1 MFYDL
6 KNKSLKY
13 DDIFLKDVKIQNEEG
28 EIDAQDIYFLSACD
42 NELLKELGFAKVKE
56 EEAPSFN
63 EKTQTLKQVQNYD
76 EKSNLYII
84 SYEIKEKTLEEL
96 KELKLE
102 ELKELKLEELKAIKE
117 EKLLFMPFKNTTFQI
132 DTEAKINISGKVSE
146 IMLANLNNTPLENIA
161 WIDKD
166 NKIIT
171 FNKEEFLE
179 FGVGIA
185 KYTESII
192 FKNDELRNKV
202 KNATSLE
209 ELNLIAWES
218 EK

>member
-1 MFYDL
+1 MFYDIE
-6 KNKSLKY
+6 NQTLKY
-13 DDIFLKDVKIQNEEG
+13 DNIFYKNVKLQTQEG
-28 EIDAQDIYFLSACD
+28 EIDAQDTYFLSACD
-42 NELLKELGFAKVKE
+42 DKLLKELGFAKVKE
-56 EEAPSFN
+56 EEIPSFN
-63 EKTQTLKQVQNYD
+63 EKIEELHQIQTYD
-76 EKSNLYII
+76 EENNLYII
-84 SYEIKEKTLEEL
+84 SYEIKEKA
-96 KELKLE
+96 LE

-117 EKLLFMPFKNTTFQI
+117 EKLLFMPFKNTIFQI

-179 FGVGIA
+179 FGVNIA

-202 KNATSLE
+202 KNTTSLE

>member
-1 MFYDL
+1 MFYDIE
-6 KNKSLKY
+6 NQTLKY
-13 DDIFLKDVKIQNEEG
+13 DNIFYKNVKLQTQEG
-28 EIDAQDIYFLSACD
+28 EIDAQDTYFLSACD
-42 NELLKELGFAKVKE
+42 DGLLKELGFAKVKE

-63 EKTQTLKQVQNYD
+63 EKTQKLNQVQNYD

-84 SYEIKEKTLEEL
+84 SYEIKEKT
-96 KELKLE
+96 LE

-146 IMLANLNNTPLENIA
+146 IMLANLNNTPLENIS

-166 NKIIT
+166 NRIIT
-171 FNKEEFLE
+171 FSKDEFLK
-179 FGVGIA
+179 FGVNIA

>member
-1 MFYDL
+1 MFYDIE
-6 KNKSLKY
+6 NQTLKY
-13 DDIFLKDVKIQNEEG
+13 DDIFYKNVKLQTQEG
-28 EIDAQDIYFLSACD
+28 EIDAQDTYFLSACD
-42 NELLKELGFAKVKE
+42 DNLLKELGFAKVQE

-63 EKTQTLKQVQNYD
+63 EKIQMLNQVQNYD

-84 SYEIKEKTLEEL
+84 SYEIKEKT
-96 KELKLE
+96 LE

-179 FGVGIA
+179 FGVNIA

-218 EK
+218 E

>member
-1 MFYDL
+1 MFYDIE
-6 KNKSLKY
+6 NQTLKY
-13 DDIFLKDVKIQNEEG
+13 DNIFYKNVKLQTQEG
-28 EIDAQDIYFLSACD
+28 EIDAQDTYFLSACD
-42 NELLKELGFAKVKE
+42 DGLLKELGFAKVQE

-63 EKTQTLKQVQNYD
+63 EKTQMLNQVQNYD

-84 SYEIKEKTLEEL
+84 SYEIKEKT
-96 KELKLE
+96 LE

-146 IMLANLNNTPLENIA
+146 IMLANLNNTPLENIS

-166 NKIIT
+166 NRIVT
-171 FNKEEFLE
+171 FSKDEFLE
-179 FGVGIA
+179 FGVNIA

-209 ELNLIAWES
+209 ELNLITWEN
-218 EK
+218 E

>member
-1 MFYDL
+1 MFYDIE
-6 KNKSLKY
+6 NQTLKY
-13 DDIFLKDVKIQNEEG
+13 DNIFYKNVKLQTQEG
-28 EIDAQDIYFLSACD
+28 EIDAQDTYFLSACD
-42 NELLKELGFAKVKE
+42 DGLLKELGFAKVQE

-63 EKTQTLKQVQNYD
+63 EKTQMLNQVQNYD

-84 SYEIKEKTLEEL
+84 SYEIKEKT
-96 KELKLE
+96 LE

-146 IMLANLNNTPLENIA
+146 IMLANLNNTPLENIS

-166 NKIIT
+166 NRTIT
-171 FNKEEFLE
+171 FSKDEFLE
-179 FGVGIA
+179 FGVNIA

>member
-28 EIDAQDIYFLSACD
+28 EIDAQDTYFLSACD
-42 NELLKELGFAKVKE
+42 DKLLKELGFAKVKE
-56 EEAPSFN
+56 EEIPSFN
-63 EKTQTLKQVQNYD
+63 EKIEELRQIQTYD
-76 EKSNLYII
+76 EENNLYII
-84 SYEIKEKTLEEL
+84 SYEIKEKA
-96 KELKLE
+96 LE

-146 IMLANLNNTPLENIA
+146 IMLANLNNTPLENIS

-166 NKIIT
+166 NRIVT
-171 FNKEEFLE
+171 FGKDEFLE
-179 FGVGIA
+179 FGVNIA
-185 KYTESII
+185 KYTETII
-192 FKNDELRNKV
+192 FKNDELRNRV

-209 ELNLIAWES
+209 ELNLITWEN
-218 EK
+218 E

>member
-13 DDIFLKDVKIQNEEG
+13 DDIFLKDAKIQNEEG
-28 EIDAQDIYFLSACD
+28 EIDAQDTYFLSACD
-42 NELLKELGFAKVKE
+42 DGLLKELGFAKVQE

-63 EKTQTLKQVQNYD
+63 EKTQKLNQVQNYD

-102 ELKELKLEELKAIKE
+102 ELKAIKE
-117 EKLLFMPFKNTTFQI
+117 EKLLLMPFKNTTFQI

-179 FGVGIA
+179 FGVNIA

>member
-1 MFYDL
+1 MFYDIE
-6 KNKSLKY
+6 NQTLKY
-13 DDIFLKDVKIQNEEG
+13 DNIFYKNVKLQTQEG
-28 EIDAQDIYFLSACD
+28 EIDAQDTYFLSACD
-42 NELLKELGFAKVKE
+42 DGLLKELGFAKVKE

-63 EKTQTLKQVQNYD
+63 EKTQKLNQVQNYD

-84 SYEIKEKTLEEL
+84 SYEIKEKT
-96 KELKLE
+96 LE

-146 IMLANLNNTPLENIA
+146 IMLANLNNTPLENIS

-166 NKIIT
+166 NRIVT
-171 FNKEEFLE
+171 FSKDEFLE
-179 FGVGIA
+179 FGVNIA

-209 ELNLIAWES
+209 ELNLIACES

>member
-1 MFYDL
+1 MFYDIE
-6 KNKSLKY
+6 NQTLKY
-13 DDIFLKDVKIQNEEG
+13 DNIFYKNVKLQTQEG
-28 EIDAQDIYFLSACD
+28 EIDAQDTYFLSACD
-42 NELLKELGFAKVKE
+42 DGLLKELGFAKVKE

-63 EKTQTLKQVQNYD
+63 EKTQKLNQVQNYD

-102 ELKELKLEELKAIKE
+102 ELKAIKE
-117 EKLLFMPFKNTTFQI
+117 EKLLFMRFKNTTFQI

-146 IMLANLNNTPLENIA
+146 IMLANLNNTPLENIS

-171 FNKEEFLE
+171 FSKDEFLE
-179 FGVGIA
+179 FGVNIA

-209 ELNLIAWES
+209 ELNLITWES
-218 EK
+218 E

>member
-1 MFYDL
+1 MFYDIE
-6 KNKSLKY
+6 NQTLKY
-13 DDIFLKDVKIQNEEG
+13 DNIFYKNVKLQTQEG
-28 EIDAQDIYFLSACD
+28 EIDAQDTYFLSACD
-42 NELLKELGFAKVKE
+42 DGLLKELGFAKVQE

-63 EKTQTLKQVQNYD
+63 EKTQMLNQVKNYD

-84 SYEIKEKTLEEL
+84 SYEIKEKT
-96 KELKLE
+96 LE

-166 NKIIT
+166 NRIVT
-171 FNKEEFLE
+171 FSKDEFLE
-179 FGVGIA
+179 FGVNIA

-218 EK
+218 E

>member
-28 EIDAQDIYFLSACD
+28 EIDAQDTYFLSACD
-42 NELLKELGFAKVKE
+42 DGLLKELGFAKVQE

-63 EKTQTLKQVQNYD
+63 EKTQMLNQVQNYD
-76 EKSNLYII
+76 EENNLYIV
-84 SYEIKEKTLEEL
+84 SYEIKEKT
-96 KELKLE
+96 LE

-132 DTEAKINISGKVSE
+132 DIEAKINISGKVSE
-146 IMLANLNNTPLENIA
+146 IMLANLNNTPLENIS

-166 NKIIT
+166 NRIIT
-171 FNKEEFLE
+171 FSKDEFLE
-179 FGVGIA
+179 FGVNIA

>member
-1 MFYDL
+1 MFYDIE
-6 KNKSLKY
+6 NKSLKY
-13 DDIFLKDVKIQNEEG
+13 DDIFLKDTIIINEEG
-28 EIDAQDIYFLSACD
+28 QKEKAQDTYFLSACD
-42 NELLKELGFAKVKE
+42 DKLLKELGFAKVKE
-56 EEAPSFN
+56 EETPSFD
-63 EKTQTLKQVQNYD
+63 EKTEELHQIQNYD
-76 EKSNLYII
+76 EEKNLYII
-84 SYEIKEKTLEEL
+84 SYEIKEKTLE
-96 KELKLE
+96 K
-102 ELKELKLEELKAIKE
+102 LKELKLEELKAIKE
-117 EKLLFMPFKNTTFQI
+117 QKLLFIPFKDTIFQI
-132 DTEAKINISGKVSE
+132 DTEAKINISGKISE
-146 IMLANLNNTPLENIA
+146 IMLANLNNTPLESIA

-171 FNKEEFLE
+171 FSKEEFLE
-179 FGVGIA
+179 FGVSIA

>member
-28 EIDAQDIYFLSACD
+28 EIDAQDTYFLSACD
-42 NELLKELGFAKVKE
+42 DKLLKELGFAKVKE
-56 EEAPSFN
+56 EEIPSFN
-63 EKTQTLKQVQNYD
+63 EKIEELHQIQTYD
-76 EKSNLYII
+76 EENNLYII
-84 SYEIKEKTLEEL
+84 SYEIKEKA
-96 KELKLE
+96 LE

-117 EKLLFMPFKNTTFQI
+117 EKLLFMPFKNTIFQI

-179 FGVGIA
+179 FGVNIA
-185 KYTESII
+185 KYT
-192 FKNDELRNKV
+192 
-202 KNATSLE
+202 
-209 ELNLIAWES
+209 
-218 EK
+218 

>member
-1 MFYDL
+1 MFYDIE
-6 KNKSLKY
+6 NQTLKY
-13 DDIFLKDVKIQNEEG
+13 DNIFYKNVKLQTQEG
-28 EIDAQDIYFLSACD
+28 EIDAQDTYFLSACD
-42 NELLKELGFAKVKE
+42 DGLLKELGFAKVQE

-63 EKTQTLKQVQNYD
+63 EKTQKLNQVQNYD

-102 ELKELKLEELKAIKE
+102 ELKAIKE
-117 EKLLFMPFKNTTFQI
+117 EKLLFMPFKNTIFQI

-146 IMLANLNNTPLENIA
+146 IMLANLNNTPLENIS

-166 NKIIT
+166 NRIIT
-171 FNKEEFLE
+171 FSKDEFLE

>member
-1 MFYDL
+1 MFYDIE
-6 KNKSLKY
+6 NQTLKY
-13 DDIFLKDVKIQNEEG
+13 DNIFYKNVKLQTQEG
-28 EIDAQDIYFLSACD
+28 EIDAQDTYFLSACD
-42 NELLKELGFAKVKE
+42 DGLLKELGFAKVQE

-63 EKTQTLKQVQNYD
+63 EKTQMLNQVQNYD

-84 SYEIKEKTLEEL
+84 SYEIKEKT
-96 KELKLE
+96 LE

-146 IMLANLNNTPLENIA
+146 IMLANLNNTPLENIS

-166 NKIIT
+166 NRTIT
-171 FNKEEFLE
+171 FSKDEFLE
-179 FGVGIA
+179 FGVNIA

-209 ELNLIAWES
+209 ELNLITWES

>member
-1 MFYDL
+1 MFYDIE
-6 KNKSLKY
+6 NQTLKY
-13 DDIFLKDVKIQNEEG
+13 DNIFYKNVKLQTQEG
-28 EIDAQDIYFLSACD
+28 EIDAQDTYFLSACD
-42 NELLKELGFAKVKE
+42 DGLLKELGFAKVKE
-56 EEAPSFN
+56 EEEVPSFD
-63 EKTQTLKQVQNYD
+63 EKTQTLNQIQTYD

-84 SYEIKEKTLEEL
+84 SYEIKEKT
-96 KELKLE
+96 LE

>member
-1 MFYDL
+1 MFYDIE
-6 KNKSLKY
+6 NQTLKY
-13 DDIFLKDVKIQNEEG
+13 DNIFYKNVKLQTQEG
-28 EIDAQDIYFLSACD
+28 EIDAQDTYFLSACD
-42 NELLKELGFAKVKE
+42 DGLLKELGFAKVKE

-63 EKTQTLKQVQNYD
+63 EKTQKLNQVQNYD

-84 SYEIKEKTLEEL
+84 SYEIKEKT
-96 KELKLE
+96 LE

-146 IMLANLNNTPLENIA
+146 IMLANLNNTPLENIS

-166 NKIIT
+166 NRIIT
-171 FNKEEFLE
+171 FSKDEFLE
-179 FGVGIA
+179 FGVNIA

-209 ELNLIAWES
+209 ELNLITWES

>member
-1 MFYDL
+1 MFYDIE
-6 KNKSLKY
+6 NQTLKY
-13 DDIFLKDVKIQNEEG
+13 DNIFYKNVKLQTQEG
-28 EIDAQDIYFLSACD
+28 EIDAQDTYFLSACD
-42 NELLKELGFAKVKE
+42 DGLLKELGFAKVQE

-63 EKTQTLKQVQNYD
+63 EKTQMLNQVQNYD

-84 SYEIKEKTLEEL
+84 SYEIKEKT
-96 KELKLE
+96 LE

-166 NKIIT
+166 NRTIT
-171 FNKEEFLE
+171 FSKDEFLE
-179 FGVGIA
+179 FGVNIA

-209 ELNLIAWES
+209 ELNLITWES

>member
-1 MFYDL
+1 MFYDIE
-6 KNKSLKY
+6 NQTLKY
-13 DDIFLKDVKIQNEEG
+13 DNIFYKNVKLQTQEG
-28 EIDAQDIYFLSACD
+28 EIDAQDTYFLSACD
-42 NELLKELGFAKVKE
+42 DGLLKELGFAKVQE

-63 EKTQTLKQVQNYD
+63 EKTQMLNQVQNYD

-84 SYEIKEKTLEEL
+84 SYEIKEKT
-96 KELKLE
+96 LE

-146 IMLANLNNTPLENIA
+146 IMLANLNNTPLENIS

-166 NKIIT
+166 NRIIT
-171 FNKEEFLE
+171 FSKDEFLE
-179 FGVGIA
+179 FGVNIA

-202 KNATSLE
+202 KNATSLK
-209 ELNLIAWES
+209 ELNLITWES
-218 EK
+218 E

>member
-1 MFYDL
+1 MFYDIE
-6 KNKSLKY
+6 NQTLKY
-13 DDIFLKDVKIQNEEG
+13 DNIFYKNVKLQTQEG
-28 EIDAQDIYFLSACD
+28 EIDAQDTYFLSACD
-42 NELLKELGFAKVKE
+42 DGLLKELGFAKVKE
-56 EEAPSFN
+56 EEIPSFN
-63 EKTQTLKQVQNYD
+63 EKIEELRQIQTYD
-76 EKSNLYII
+76 EENNLYII
-84 SYEIKEKTLEEL
+84 SYEIKEKA
-96 KELKLE
+96 LE

-117 EKLLFMPFKNTTFQI
+117 EKLLLMPFKNTTFQI

>member
-1 MFYDL
+1 MFYDIE
-6 KNKSLKY
+6 NQTLKY
-13 DDIFLKDVKIQNEEG
+13 DNIFYKNVKLQTQEG
-28 EIDAQDIYFLSACD
+28 EIDAQDTYFLSACD
-42 NELLKELGFAKVKE
+42 DGLLKELGFAKVKE

-63 EKTQTLKQVQNYD
+63 EKTQKLNQVQNYD

-84 SYEIKEKTLEEL
+84 SYEIKEKT
-96 KELKLE
+96 LE

-146 IMLANLNNTPLENIA
+146 IMLANLNNTPLENIS

-166 NKIIT
+166 NRIIT
-171 FNKEEFLE
+171 FSKDEFLE

>member
-1 MFYDL
+1 MFYDIE
-6 KNKSLKY
+6 NQTLKY
-13 DDIFLKDVKIQNEEG
+13 DNIFYKNVKLQTQEG
-28 EIDAQDIYFLSACD
+28 EIDAQDTYFLSACD
-42 NELLKELGFAKVKE
+42 DGLLKELGFAKVKE

-63 EKTQTLKQVQNYD
+63 EKTQKLNQVQNYD

-102 ELKELKLEELKAIKE
+102 ELKAIKE
-117 EKLLFMPFKNTTFQI
+117 EKLLFMPFKNTIFQI

-146 IMLANLNNTPLENIA
+146 IMLANLNNTPLENIS

-166 NKIIT
+166 NRIIT
-171 FNKEEFLE
+171 FSKDEFLE
-179 FGVGIA
+179 FGVNIA

>member
-1 MFYDL
+1 MFYDIE
-6 KNKSLKY
+6 NQTLKY
-13 DDIFLKDVKIQNEEG
+13 DNIFYKNVKLQTQEG
-28 EIDAQDIYFLSACD
+28 EIDAQDTYFLSACD
-42 NELLKELGFAKVKE
+42 DGLLKELGFAKVQE

-63 EKTQTLKQVQNYD
+63 EKTQKLNQVQNYD

-84 SYEIKEKTLEEL
+84 SYEIKEKT
-96 KELKLE
+96 LE

-171 FNKEEFLE
+171 FSKDEFLE
-179 FGVGIA
+179 FGVNIA

-209 ELNLIAWES
+209 ELNLITWEN
-218 EK
+218 E

>member
-1 MFYDL
+1 MFYDIE
-6 KNKSLKY
+6 NQTLKY
-13 DDIFLKDVKIQNEEG
+13 DNIFYKNVKLQTQEG
-28 EIDAQDIYFLSACD
+28 EIDAQDTYFLSACD
-42 NELLKELGFAKVKE
+42 DGLLKELGFAKVE
-56 EEAPSFN
+56 EEEVPSFD
-63 EKTQTLKQVQNYD
+63 EKIEELRQIQTYD
-76 EKSNLYII
+76 EENNLYII
-84 SYEIKEKTLEEL
+84 SYEIKEKA
-96 KELKLE
+96 LE

-146 IMLANLNNTPLENIA
+146 IMLANLNNTPLENIS

>member
-28 EIDAQDIYFLSACD
+28 EIDAQDTYFLSACD
-42 NELLKELGFAKVKE
+42 DKLLKELGFAKVKE
-56 EEAPSFN
+56 EEEIPSFN
-63 EKTQTLKQVQNYD
+63 EKIEELRQIQTYD
-76 EKSNLYII
+76 EENNLYII
-84 SYEIKEKTLEEL
+84 SYEIKEKA
-96 KELKLE
+96 LE

-117 EKLLFMPFKNTTFQI
+117 EKLLFMPFKNTIFQI

-166 NKIIT
+166 NKITT

>member
-1 MFYDL
+1 MFYDIE
-6 KNKSLKY
+6 NQTLKY
-13 DDIFLKDVKIQNEEG
+13 DNIFYKNVKLQTQEG
-28 EIDAQDIYFLSACD
+28 EIDAQDTYFLSACD
-42 NELLKELGFAKVKE
+42 DGLLKELGFAKVE
-56 EEAPSFN
+56 EEEVPSFD

-76 EKSNLYII
+76 EENNLYIV
-84 SYEIKEKTLEEL
+84 SYEIKEKA
-96 KELKLE
+96 LE

-117 EKLLFMPFKNTTFQI
+117 EKLLLMPFKNTTFQI

-166 NKIIT
+166 NKITT

>member
-1 MFYDL
+1 MFYDIE
-6 KNKSLKY
+6 NQTLKY
-13 DDIFLKDVKIQNEEG
+13 DNIFYKNVKLQTQEG
-28 EIDAQDIYFLSACD
+28 EIDAQDTYFLSACD
-42 NELLKELGFAKVKE
+42 DGLLKELGFAKVKE

-63 EKTQTLKQVQNYD
+63 EKTQMLNQIQNYD

-84 SYEIKEKTLEEL
+84 SYEIKEKT
-96 KELKLE
+96 LE

-146 IMLANLNNTPLENIA
+146 IMLANLNNTPLENIS

-166 NKIIT
+166 NRTIT
-171 FNKEEFLE
+171 FSKDEFLE
-179 FGVGIA
+179 FGVNIA

-209 ELNLIAWES
+209 ELNLITWES
-218 EK
+218 E

>member
-1 MFYDL
+1 
-6 KNKSLKY
+6 
-13 DDIFLKDVKIQNEEG
+13 
-28 EIDAQDIYFLSACD
+28 YFLSACD
-42 NELLKELGFAKVKE
+42 DKLLKELGFAKVKE
-56 EEAPSFN
+56 EIPSFN
-63 EKTQTLKQVQNYD
+63 EKIEELRQIQTYD
-76 EKSNLYII
+76 EENNLYII
-84 SYEIKEKTLEEL
+84 SYEIKEKA
-96 KELKLE
+96 LE

-166 NKIIT
+166 NRIVT
-171 FNKEEFLE
+171 FSKDEFLE
-179 FGVGIA
+179 FGVNIA

-209 ELNLIAWES
+209 ELNLITWEN
-218 EK
+218 E

>member
-1 MFYDL
+1 MFYDIE
-6 KNKSLKY
+6 NQTLKY
-13 DDIFLKDVKIQNEEG
+13 DNIFYKNVKLQTQEG
-28 EIDAQDIYFLSACD
+28 EIDAQDTYFLSACD
-42 NELLKELGFAKVKE
+42 DGLLKELGFAKVQE

-63 EKTQTLKQVQNYD
+63 EKTQMLNQVQNYD

-84 SYEIKEKTLEEL
+84 SYEIKEKT
-96 KELKLE
+96 LE

-146 IMLANLNNTPLENIA
+146 IMLANLNNTPLENIS

-166 NKIIT
+166 NRIIT
-171 FNKEEFLE
+171 FSKDEFLE
-179 FGVGIA
+179 FGVNIA

-209 ELNLIAWES
+209 ELNLITWEN
-218 EK
+218 E

>member
-1 MFYDL
+1 MFYDIE
-6 KNKSLKY
+6 NQTLKY
-13 DDIFLKDVKIQNEEG
+13 DNIFYKNVKLQTQEG
-28 EIDAQDIYFLSACD
+28 EIDAQDTYFLSACD
-42 NELLKELGFAKVKE
+42 DGLLKELGFAKVQE

-63 EKTQTLKQVQNYD
+63 EKTQKLNQVQNYD

-84 SYEIKEKTLEEL
+84 SYEIKEKT
-96 KELKLE
+96 LE

-146 IMLANLNNTPLENIA
+146 IMLANLNNTPLENIS

-166 NKIIT
+166 NRIIT
-171 FNKEEFLE
+171 FSKDEFLE
-179 FGVGIA
+179 FGVNIA

-209 ELNLIAWES
+209 ELNLIAWGS

>member
-1 MFYDL
+1 MFYDIE
-6 KNKSLKY
+6 NQTLKY
-13 DDIFLKDVKIQNEEG
+13 DNIFYKNVKLQTQEG
-28 EIDAQDIYFLSACD
+28 EIDAQDTYFLSACD
-42 NELLKELGFAKVKE
+42 DGLLKELGFAKVKE

-63 EKTQTLKQVQNYD
+63 EKTQMLNQVQNYD

-84 SYEIKEKTLEEL
+84 SYEIKEKT
-96 KELKLE
+96 LE

-146 IMLANLNNTPLENIA
+146 IMLENLNNTPLENIS

-166 NKIIT
+166 NRIIT
-171 FNKEEFLE
+171 FSKDEFLE
-179 FGVGIA
+179 FGVNIA

-209 ELNLIAWES
+209 ELNLITWES

>member
-1 MFYDL
+1 MFYDIE
-6 KNKSLKY
+6 NQTLKY
-13 DDIFLKDVKIQNEEG
+13 DNIFYKNVKLQTQEG
-28 EIDAQDIYFLSACD
+28 EIDAQDTYFLSACD
-42 NELLKELGFAKVKE
+42 DGLLKELGFAKVKE

-63 EKTQTLKQVQNYD
+63 EKTQKLNQVQNYD

-84 SYEIKEKTLEEL
+84 SYEIKEKT
-96 KELKLE
+96 LE

-146 IMLANLNNTPLENIA
+146 IMLANLNNTPLENIS

-166 NKIIT
+166 NRIIT
-171 FNKEEFLE
+171 FSKDEFLE
-179 FGVGIA
+179 FGVNIA

-209 ELNLIAWES
+209 ELNLIACES

>member
-1 MFYDL
+1 MFYDIE
-6 KNKSLKY
+6 NQTLKY
-13 DDIFLKDVKIQNEEG
+13 DNIFYKNVKLQTQEG
-28 EIDAQDIYFLSACD
+28 EIDAQDTYFLSACD

-84 SYEIKEKTLEEL
+84 SYEIKEKT
-96 KELKLE
+96 LE

-171 FNKEEFLE
+171 FNKDEFLE
-179 FGVGIA
+179 FGVNIA

-209 ELNLIAWES
+209 ELNLIAWDS

>member
-28 EIDAQDIYFLSACD
+28 EIDAQDTYFLSACD
-42 NELLKELGFAKVKE
+42 DKLLKELGFAKVKE
-56 EEAPSFN
+56 EIPSFN
-63 EKTQTLKQVQNYD
+63 EKIEELRQIQTYD
-76 EKSNLYII
+76 EENNLYII
-84 SYEIKEKTLEEL
+84 SYEIKEKT
-96 KELKLE
+96 LE

-117 EKLLFMPFKNTTFQI
+117 EKLLFMPFKNTIFQI

>member
-1 MFYDL
+1 MFYDIE
-6 KNKSLKY
+6 NQTLKY
-13 DDIFLKDVKIQNEEG
+13 DNIFYKNVKLQTQEG
-28 EIDAQDIYFLSACD
+28 EIDAQDTYFLSACD
-42 NELLKELGFAKVKE
+42 DGLLKELGFTKVQE

-63 EKTQTLKQVQNYD
+63 EKTQKLNQVQNYD

-84 SYEIKEKTLEEL
+84 SYEIKEKT
-96 KELKLE
+96 LE

-146 IMLANLNNTPLENIA
+146 IMLANLNNTPLENIS

-166 NKIIT
+166 NRIIT
-171 FNKEEFLE
+171 FSKDEFLE
-179 FGVGIA
+179 FGVNIA

-209 ELNLIAWES
+209 ELNLITWES
-218 EK
+218 E